1 MANVTM
7 TLEEYEA
14 LRSLINSE
22 RESEGESLTLRN
34 EQLPLKS
41 KKRTTAY
48 GRKYKKAFKMV
59 SKRFKLK
66 SGKWKKNGFRS
77 AVKAAHKEARK

>member
-14 LRSLINSE
+14 LRSLISSE
-22 RESEGESLTLRN
+22 RESEGESL
-34 EQLPLKS
+34 EQRTMNDS
-41 KKRTTAY
+41 ARAKKRNTAY
-48 GRKYKKAFKMV
+48 QRRYKKAFKMV